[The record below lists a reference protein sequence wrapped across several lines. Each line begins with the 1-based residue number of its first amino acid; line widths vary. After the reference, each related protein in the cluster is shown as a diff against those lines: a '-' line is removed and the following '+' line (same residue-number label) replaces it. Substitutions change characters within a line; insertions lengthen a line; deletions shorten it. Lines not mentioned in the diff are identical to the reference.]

1 MGLGWGGG
9 PMLASLLQPLCVSLD
24 LISTD
29 MHLLPNGRVLG
40 SIYGYLRPAPPWG
53 PTEDLRRFQASLGWL
68 KHPNF
73 RVASNN
79 PPATL
84 GPSLGDNESLG
95 KGDTLPPYPALH
107 WWH

>member
-29 MHLLPNGRVLG
+29 MHLLPNGTVLG
-40 SIYGYLRPAPPWG
+40 SIYGYPRPAPPWG
-53 PTEDLRRFQASLGWL
+53 PTEDLRRFQATLGWL

-73 RVASNN
+73 WCGLQQ
-79 PPATL
+79 PPCYPGAKL
-84 GPSLGDNESLG
+84 GG
-95 KGDTLPPYPALH
+95 
-107 WWH
+107 